1 MKDIRDILKESPVVF
16 DVAFTE
22 SLTIDNLYFL
32 IRGSFDEVVIYDFG
46 RYIKANKLLTATE
59 LKHIKSIK
67 PELKSKL
74 EFYGIDSDLK
84 NKVFNY

>member
-1 MKDIRDILKESPVVF
+1 MKDIRDILKESPIVF

-32 IRGSFDEVVIYDFG
+32 IRSAFNEVIIYDFG
-46 RYIKANKLLTATE
+46 TYIKASGLLTVSE